1 MRAFIGSRNSFLYLV
16 GVLVILLVWEIL
28 AIRVAAGGLPQLN
41 AVFNSLIYL
50 NETGKLWQH
59 LVISLHRSLTGF
71 AIGAALGFF
80 AGAAAGFSKPLYY
93 LLKPLV
99 GALLCFPA
107 VVVAMLAMV
116 WFGVGSEAA
125 VFITALFTFPIMYIS
140 VVEGVGLIDEHLL
153 ELAAVYRISKW
164 CLWWSVYLPALAT
177 AILAGFAFAA
187 GTAFRK
193 TIMAEFLGSNDGVG
207 YAMAMTRFDL
217 DTPELFAWVAV
228 CLLVVACVELVLVK
242 PVANYL
248 QRWKLPGKA
257 AKAGFGE

>member
-1 MRAFIGSRNSFLYLV
+1 MQAFIGSQNRFLYLA
-16 GVLVILLVWEIL
+16 GVIIILLAWEML
-28 AIRVAAGGLPQLN
+28 AKMIAAGGLPPLN
-41 AVFNSLIYL
+41 AVLNSLMHL
-50 NETGKLWQH
+50 AETGKLWQH
-59 LVISLHRSLTGF
+59 LVISLHRSLAGF

-93 LLKPLV
+93 LLKPLN
-99 GALLCFPA
+99 GALLTFPA
-107 VVVAMLAMV
+107 VVVVMLAMV
-116 WFGVGSEAA
+116 WFGVGSEVA

-153 ELAAVYRISKW
+153 EMAAVYRISKW

-193 TIMAEFLGSNDGVG
+193 TVMAELLGSNDGVG
-207 YAMAMTRFDL
+207 YAMAMTRFNL
-217 DTPELFAWVAV
+217 DTAELFAWVAV
-228 CLLVVACVELVLVK
+228 CLLVVTFIELVLVK
-242 PVANYL
+242 PVASYL

-257 AKAGFGE
+257 TKAGFGE